1 MAFLLASLVSASAN
15 ANLLLYDN
23 FDSELR
29 GLNYTSFHNWNVTA
43 GSVDLL
49 GPGFFDVIPGHGY
62 YVDLDGSTNQ
72 GGTLESK
79 QLFAPGTYDLSFLLA
94 GNHRGF
100 PADTA
105 FVSLGD
111 ASTSGVVPS
120 GFPPTIFTFH
130 FTTHVAGHLKFR
142 NSGGDNRGVLLDDVR
157 LSGPAPVPEPSSLVL
172 AGFGVCGLLSKAI
185 RRRQRVG

>member
-62 YVDLDGSTNQ
+62 
-72 GGTLESK
+72 
-79 QLFAPGTYDLSFLLA
+79 YDLSFLLA